1 MQRCP
6 FMMDHMADI
15 TRRER
20 RTMNMIVAFALAVIV
35 ATITWLAFTR
45 YL

>member
-1 MQRCP
+1 ML
-6 FMMDHMADI
+6 DHMDEI

-20 RTMNMIVAFALAVIV
+20 RTMNMIVAFAFAIII
-35 ATITWLAFTR
+35 ATIVWLAFAR